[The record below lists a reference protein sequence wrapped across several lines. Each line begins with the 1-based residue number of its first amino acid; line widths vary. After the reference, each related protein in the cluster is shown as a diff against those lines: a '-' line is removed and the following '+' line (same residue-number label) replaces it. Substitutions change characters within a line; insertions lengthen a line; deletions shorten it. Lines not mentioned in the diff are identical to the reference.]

1 MENELTAKDYIL
13 LLLCDKP
20 VYGALF
26 LQLIVFL
33 IVEEIKP
40 DLRDE
45 LRFRATDTGPYSTE
59 LIKILKELDD
69 SGFLS
74 YEDIDDTVAYSITET
89 GESYIKSISFPP
101 EVRSKIRNL
110 KKGSDR
116 LGYTGVL
123 RYVFFYYPDFFI

>member
-33 IVEEIKP
+33 IVEEIIP

-45 LRFRATDTGPYSTE
+45 LRFRATDTGAYSTE
-59 LIKILKELDD
+59 LIRILKELDD

-74 YEDIDDTVAYSITET
+74 YEDIDDTVKYSITET
-89 GESYIKSISFPP
+89 GESYIKSINFPAG
-101 EVRSKIRNL
+101 VRGKIRNL

-116 LGYTGVL
+116 LGFRGLL
-123 RYVFFYYPDFFI
+123 RFIKYYYL